1 MSSASPAGEFESLSV
16 VDDSATTAEEASC
29 RVPAVLSIG
38 SERETMARLRRR
50 LWQANILKKFRTAR
64 LRLGLIVV
72 LSCCFWIGLY
82 VLFSKGLEFV
92 ASFGDL
98 KSTIFNTY
106 FSALMLM
113 LTISSGLIMYS
124 GLYRSEET
132 RFLFSLPIRGESIYI
147 HKLQEAVWFG
157 GWGFLLTS
165 TPMLVASGVNAG
177 DPGHHSGAP
186 WYYYPLMLPF
196 LVSFMYIPASIG
208 AMICVLVVSWLPRRR
223 RQFMIIGVVLILAV
237 MAWIGWTAFDID
249 RQVFSSGWFRDLGD
263 KMAYTQQRF
272 LPSYWLCAGL
282 LEAEQNQAY
291 AEFMIQPWSE
301 SLMYLALL
309 VSNAL
314 MCHLVSVKIAGSR
327 VRPSYQRLQAE
338 VSVTNQSKA
347 GGAKRSLDANQR
359 SPWAF
364 GESWFPATR
373 QLRILI
379 LKELRIFCR
388 DPVQYIQFVLFTGLL
403 ALYLVNLKKFP
414 YEGEQAT
421 MIGFLNL
428 AVVGLILSTFT
439 TRFIYP
445 MISLEGK
452 RFWILNL
459 LPVDRGMILIAK
471 FLFAAVG
478 SWVPCASLIFL
489 SDWML
494 DVPTWMAW
502 LHQLLMV
509 ELCFGLSG
517 LAVGLGALMPDLREE
532 APSKIAAGFGGTL
545 NLVLSA
551 LFILILVLLT
561 AVPTQMGTLTDR
573 GQWPTGGS
581 SWIGW
586 LGTEESL
593 WIAQGINALLA
604 LAASWGTMHLGIR
617 AFRQLGI

>member
-1 MSSASPAGEFESLSV
+1 MDRLSSADDFESAAAMPETALS
-16 VDDSATTAEEASC
+16 AEEASC
-29 RVPAVLSIG
+29 RVPASLPQSA
-38 SERETMARLRRR
+38 ERETMARLRRR
-50 LWQANILKKFRTAR
+50 LLQANILKKFRTAR

-72 LSCCFWIGLY
+72 LSFCFWIGLY
-82 VLFSKGLEFV
+82 ILFSKGLEFV
-92 ASFGDL
+92 ATIGDF

-113 LTISSGLIMYS
+113 LTVSSGLIMYS

-132 RFLFSLPIRGESIYI
+132 RFLFTLPIRGESIYI

-165 TPMLVASGVNAG
+165 TPMLVASGMLTK
-177 DPGHHSGAP
+177 DPPHLGAP

-196 LVSFMYIPASIG
+196 LISFMYIPACFG
-208 AMICVLVVSWLPRRR
+208 AMVCVLIVSWLPRRR
-223 RQFMIIGVVLILAV
+223 RQLIICGSIVTLLV
-237 MAWIGWTAFDID
+237 MGWIGWSAFDMSHT
-249 RQVFSSGWFRDLGD
+249 FFTTGWFRDLGD
-263 KMAYTQQRF
+263 KMSYTQQRF

-282 LEAEQNQAY
+282 MQAETSQPLAGLDV
-291 AEFMIQPWSE
+291 QPWSE
-301 SLMYLALL
+301 SLMYLAVL

-314 MCHLVSVKIAGSR
+314 LVHLVTVKIAGSR
-327 VRPSYQRLQAE
+327 VRASYQRLQAE
-338 VSVTNQSKA
+338 YTVSNKPKA
-347 GGAKRSLDANQR
+347 RGANRFLAENKQG
-359 SPWAF
+359 PWSF
-364 GESWFPATR
+364 GERWFPASR
-373 QLRILI
+373 QLRILL

-388 DPVQYIQFVLFTGLL
+388 DPVQYIQFIIFTGLL

-452 RFWILNL
+452 RFWILNM

-478 SWVPCASLIFL
+478 SWVPCASLILL

-494 DVPTWMAW
+494 DVAPWMMW
-502 LHQLLMV
+502 LHQWIVV

-551 LFILILVLLT
+551 LYILILVLFT
-561 AVPTQMGTLTDR
+561 AVPSQMGALQNHALAT
-573 GQWPTGGS
+573 
-581 SWIGW
+581 SWVGW
-586 LGTEESL
+586 LGADETL
-593 WIAQGINALLA
+593 WIAQGINAILA
-604 LAASWGTMHLGIR
+604 LAASWGAMHMGIR
-617 AFRQLGI
+617 AFRQQGI

>member
-1 MSSASPAGEFESLSV
+1 MSSALPADDFEPRTAVS
-16 VDDSATTAEEASC
+16 DSASTAEEASC
-29 RVPAVLSIG
+29 RVPAS
-38 SERETMARLRRR
+38 SNPSAERETMARLRRR
-50 LWQANILKKFRTAR
+50 LLQASILKKFRTAR
-64 LRLGLIVV
+64 LRLGLIIV

-92 ASFGDL
+92 ATFGDL

-132 RFLFSLPIRGESIYI
+132 KYLFTLPIRGETIYI

-165 TPMLVASGVNAG
+165 TPMLVASGVNG
-177 DPGHHSGAP
+177 GGPGSHLGAP

-196 LVSFMYIPASIG
+196 LISFMYIPACFG
-208 AMICVLVVSWLPRRR
+208 AMVCVLVVSWLPRQR
-223 RQFMIIGVVLILAV
+223 RQLLIIGGLIVLVI
-237 MAWIGWTAFDID
+237 MGWIGWTAFDF
-249 RQVFSSGWFRDLGD
+249 RAEFFSAGWFRDLGD
-263 KMAYTQQRF
+263 KLAYTQQRF

-282 LEAEQNQAY
+282 LEAEQNLIY
-291 AEFMIQPWSE
+291 AELMVQPWSE
-301 SLMYLALL
+301 SLMYLAVL

-314 MCHLVSVKIAGSR
+314 LFHLLSVKIAGSR
-327 VRPSYQRLQAE
+327 VRASYQRLQAE
-338 VSVTNQSKA
+338 YTVTNKQAEGTKRAIAVSKR
-347 GGAKRSLDANQR
+347 G
-359 SPWAF
+359 PWAF
-364 GESWFPATR
+364 GESWFPASR

-388 DPVQYIQFVLFTGLL
+388 DPVQYVQFVIFTGLL

-414 YEGEQAT
+414 YEGEQAM

-452 RFWILNL
+452 RFWILNI

-478 SWVPCASLIFL
+478 SWVPCAGLILL

-494 DVPTWMAW
+494 DVAPWMMW
-502 LHQLLMV
+502 LHQWIIV

-551 LFILILVLLT
+551 LYILILVLFT
-561 AVPTQMGTLTDR
+561 AVPAQMGAL
-573 GQWPTGGS
+573 QNPAQAI

-586 LGTEESL
+586 LAADETM

-617 AFRQLGI
+617 AFRQQGI

>member
-1 MSSASPAGEFESLSV
+1 MSSASPAEEFESLSEL
-16 VDDSATTAEEASC
+16 STAEEASC
-29 RVPAVLSIG
+29 RVPAALPFAA
-38 SERETMARLRRR
+38 ERETMARLRRR
-50 LWQANILKKFRTAR
+50 LLQGNILKKFRTAR

-82 VLFSKGLEFV
+82 IIFSRGLEFV
-92 ASFGDL
+92 ASFGNL
-98 KSTIFNTY
+98 KTTIFNTY
-106 FSALMLM
+106 FTALMLM
-113 LTISSGLIMYS
+113 LTVSSGLIMYS

-132 RFLFSLPIRGESIYI
+132 RFLLTLPIRGETIFA

-177 DPGHHSGAP
+177 DPGHPLGAP
-186 WYYYPLMLPF
+186 WYYYPLMLAF
-196 LVSFMYIPASIG
+196 LVSFMYIPANIG
-208 AMICVLVVSWLPRRR
+208 ALVCVLVVSWLPRRR
-223 RQFMIIGVVLILAV
+223 RQFLIMGIVVILAI
-237 MAWIGWTAFDID
+237 MAWIGWSAFHVHP
-249 RQVFSSGWFRDLGD
+249 QVFSSGWFRDLGD

-282 LEAEQNQAY
+282 LEAEQNQLY
-291 AEFMIQPWSE
+291 PELIVQPWSE
-301 SLMYLALL
+301 SLMYLAVLI
-309 VSNAL
+309 SNAL
-314 MCHLVSVKIAGSR
+314 MCQLIAVKIAGVR
-327 VRPSYQRLQAE
+327 VRPSFQRLQAE
-338 VSVTNQSKA
+338 VSVTQQPKA
-347 GGAKRSLDANQR
+347 SSGRPILIENQR

-459 LPVDRGMILIAK
+459 LPVDRGMILVAK

-478 SWVPCASLIFL
+478 SWIPCALLILL

-494 DVPTWMAW
+494 DVPRWMIW

-551 LFILILVLLT
+551 LFILVLVLLT
-561 AVPTQMGTLTDR
+561 AVPAQMGSLTER
-573 GQWPTGGS
+573 GQWQVVAN

-604 LAASWGTMHLGIR
+604 LAASWGTMRLGIR
-617 AFRQLGI
+617 AFRQQGI

>member
-1 MSSASPAGEFESLSV
+1 MSRLSSAENLEP
-16 VDDSATTAEEASC
+16 DSAVSAMALSAEEASC
-29 RVPAVLSIG
+29 RVPASLPQSV
-38 SERETMARLRRR
+38 ERETMARLRRR
-50 LWQANILKKFRTAR
+50 LMQANILKKFRTAR

-72 LSCCFWIGLY
+72 LSFCFWIGLY
-82 VLFSKGLEFV
+82 ILFSKGLEFV
-92 ASFGDL
+92 ATIGDF

-113 LTISSGLIMYS
+113 LTISSGLIIYS

-132 RFLFSLPIRGESIYI
+132 RFLFTLPIRGESIYI

-165 TPMLVASGVNAG
+165 TPMLVASGMLIK
-177 DPGHHSGAP
+177 DPTHLGAP

-196 LVSFMYIPASIG
+196 LISFMYIPACFG
-208 AMICVLVVSWLPRRR
+208 AMVCVLIVSWLPRRR
-223 RQFMIIGVVLILAV
+223 RQLMICGGIVFLLI
-237 MAWIGWTAFDID
+237 MGWIGWSAFD
-249 RQVFSSGWFRDLGD
+249 VSSSFFSQGWFRDLGD
-263 KMAYTQQRF
+263 KMSYTQQRF

-282 LEAEQNQAY
+282 MQAETSQPLAGLDV
-291 AEFMIQPWSE
+291 QPWSE
-301 SLMYLALL
+301 SLMYLAVL

-314 MCHLVSVKIAGSR
+314 LVHLVTVKIAGSR
-327 VRPSYQRLQAE
+327 VRASYQRLQAE
-338 VSVTNQSKA
+338 YTVSNKPKA
-347 GGAKRSLDANQR
+347 RGANHSQAENDQG
-359 SPWAF
+359 PWSF
-364 GESWFPATR
+364 GERWFPASR
-373 QLRILI
+373 QLRILL
-379 LKELRIFCR
+379 LKELRVFCR
-388 DPVQYIQFVLFTGLL
+388 DPVQYIQFIIFTGLL

-452 RFWILNL
+452 RFWILNM

-494 DVPTWMAW
+494 DVAPWMMW
-502 LHQLLMV
+502 LHQWIVV

-551 LFILILVLLT
+551 LYILILVLFT
-561 AVPTQMGTLTDR
+561 AVPSQMGALQNHALAT
-573 GQWPTGGS
+573 
-581 SWIGW
+581 SWVGW
-586 LGTEESL
+586 LGADETL
-593 WIAQGINALLA
+593 WIAQGINAILA
-604 LAASWGTMHLGIR
+604 LAASWGAMHLGIR
-617 AFRQLGI
+617 AFRQQGI